1 MLQYISH
8 IERMKQKLAEI
19 KQNMLRHK
27 HLRSKL
33 NEQALHFEILL
44 NKMNPEILKERMTLI
59 REDDK

>member
-1 MLQYISH
+1 
-8 IERMKQKLAEI
+8 MKQKLAET

-27 HLRSKL
+27 HFRSKL

>member
-1 MLQYISH
+1 
-8 IERMKQKLAEI
+8 MKQKLADT